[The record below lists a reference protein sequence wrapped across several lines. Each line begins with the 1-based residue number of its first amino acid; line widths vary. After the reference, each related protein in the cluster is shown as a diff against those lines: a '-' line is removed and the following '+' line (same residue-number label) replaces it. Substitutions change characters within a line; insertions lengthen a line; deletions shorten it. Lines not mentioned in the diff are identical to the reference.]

1 VLTLGRNRG
10 FDTDK
15 VLDKAML
22 IFWENGYPGTS
33 MADLT
38 STMGINKSSLY
49 SAFGNKEKL
58 YNAAIEAYLNKH
70 GIVHLAQLHTKQ
82 GSLKERIG
90 NYLRSIAMMLVAP
103 QSPKG
108 CFICH
113 ATSEVA
119 GSCLPEI
126 SAENIKRINQQTL
139 TALTDFFEKEQ
150 LSGNL
155 AADYSPSIIA
165 NFLLTLQFGMAVSA
179 RNGASLDELK
189 DTITFFIERF

>member
-1 VLTLGRNRG
+1 MTLGRNRG
-10 FDTDK
+10 FDKDK
-15 VLDKAML
+15 VLGKAML

-38 STMGINKSSLY
+38 RTMGINKSSLY

-58 YNAAIEAYLNKH
+58 YNAAIEAYLYKH

-82 GSLKERIG
+82 GSLKERIS

-103 QSPKG
+103 ESPKG

-119 GSCLPEI
+119 GSCLPQI
-126 SAENIKRINQQTL
+126 PAENIKQINQQTL
-139 TALTDFFEKEQ
+139 TALTDFFEKE
-150 LSGNL
+150 LLLGNL
-155 AADYSPSIIA
+155 SADYSPSTIA
-165 NFLLTLQFGMAVSA
+165 NFLLTMQFGMAVSA
-179 RNGASLDELK
+179 RNGANLDELK
-189 DTITFFIERF
+189 DTIAFFVERF